1 MRPELFCRQTCL
13 NKRPGSGTEDK
24 GKVMSLILLFL
35 LLLIL
40 MFGVIVYL
48 LKPTSMEKAVEDQLA
63 SIGEVQPKGSG
74 TTILKERAVRST
86 AVEDLAQT
94 LPWSTAASRLIK
106 QAGKNWSFG
115 SLSVFSLIAGLAAY
129 GLAWL
134 VNASSVFSILLAI
147 AVSSAPYVYLSI
159 LREVR
164 FRRFSDLLPEAVDL
178 MSRGLRAG
186 HSIQAVLEMVGNEIA
201 DPVGIEFR
209 ALHKEQSLGLPIR
222 DAMMGLVDRMPLD
235 DMRFLATA
243 ILLQKESGGNLA
255 QILDK
260 TSSVIRERARL
271 RGQLRI
277 YTAQGRITGYLL
289 GAAPF
294 IMFGLISL
302 INHDYE
308 KSLFTDP
315 FGLKMVYF
323 GLGLMV
329 IGILAIRKIID
340 IKV

>member
-1 MRPELFCRQTCL
+1 
-13 NKRPGSGTEDK
+13 
-24 GKVMSLILLFL
+24 
-35 LLLIL
+35 
-40 MFGVIVYL
+40 MFGVLVYL
-48 LKPTSMEKAVEDQLA
+48 LKPTSTEKAVEEQLA
-63 SIGEVQPKGSG
+63 SMEEVQPTGG
-74 TTILKERAVRST
+74 VTTTILKERVARST
-86 AVEDLAQT
+86 VVEELAQR
-94 LPWSTAASRLIK
+94 LPWSQSGSRLIK
-106 QAGKNWSFG
+106 QAGRDWSFG
-115 SLSVFSLIAGLAAY
+115 SVSAVSLIAGLVTYWVASLFNATIPI
-129 GLAWL
+129 GVALA
-134 VNASSVFSILLAI
+134 VAVGSS
-147 AVSSAPYVYLSI
+147 PYVYLYI
-159 LREVR
+159 VREVR
-164 FRRFSDLLPEAVDL
+164 FKKFSDLLPEAVDL

-186 HSIQAVLEMVGNEIA
+186 HSVQAVLEMVGNEIS
-201 DPVGIEFR
+201 DPVGMEFR

-222 DAMMGLVDRMPLD
+222 DAMIRLIDRAPLD
-235 DMRFLATA
+235 DLRFLATA

-260 TSSVIRERARL
+260 TAAVLRERARL

-289 GAAPF
+289 GVAPF
-294 IMFGLISL
+294 IMFGLLNL

-308 KSLFTDP
+308 KTLFTDP

>member
-1 MRPELFCRQTCL
+1 ML
-13 NKRPGSGTEDK
+13 
-24 GKVMSLILLFL
+24 LILLFL
-35 LLLIL
+35 GLLVLI
-40 MFGVIVYL
+40 FGVVFFF

-63 SIGEVQPKGSG
+63 SIEDVQSTTGER
-74 TTILKERAVRST
+74 TTILKEDVVRSAT
-86 AVEDLAQT
+86 LEELAHG
-94 LPWSTAASRLIK
+94 LPWSQSSSRLIK
-106 QAGKNWSFG
+106 QAGQSWSLG
-115 SLSVFSLIAGLAAY
+115 SLSLFSLIAGLITY
-129 GLAWL
+129 GLASFFNTTT
-134 VNASSVFSILLAI
+134 VISIALGA
-147 AVSSAPYVYLSI
+147 AVVLAPYAYLYI

-164 FRRFSDLLPEAVDL
+164 FSKFSDLLPEAVDL

-186 HSIQAVLEMVGNEIA
+186 HSIQAVLEMVGTEIA
-201 DPVGIEFR
+201 DPVGVEFR
-209 ALHKEQSLGLPIR
+209 ALHKEQTLGLPIR
-222 DAMMGLVDRMPLD
+222 DAMIGLVDRVPLD

-260 TSSVIRERARL
+260 TAAVIRERARL

-277 YTAQGRITGYLL
+277 YTAQGRITGYIL

-294 IMFGLISL
+294 FMYGLLNL

-308 KSLFTDP
+308 KTLFTDP
-315 FGLKMVYF
+315 LGLKLVYG

-329 IGILAIRKIID
+329 IGILAIRKIVD

>member
-1 MRPELFCRQTCL
+1 
-13 NKRPGSGTEDK
+13 
-24 GKVMSLILLFL
+24 MSLILLFL
-35 LLLIL
+35 LLLALI
-40 MFGVIVYL
+40 FGVLVFFL
-48 LKPTSMEKAVEDQLA
+48 RPTSMEKAVEDQLA
-63 SIGEVQPKGSG
+63 SIEEVQSTNGER
-74 TTILKERAVRST
+74 TTILKERVVRST
-86 AVEDLAQT
+86 TVEEFAQK
-94 LPWSTAASRLIK
+94 LPWSEASSRLIK
-106 QAGKNWSFG
+106 QAGQNWSLGSVSIG
-115 SLSVFSLIAGLAAY
+115 SLLAGLGIY
-129 GLAWL
+129 GLASL
-134 VNASSVFSILLAI
+134 MGFTFLISIALGI
-147 AVSSAPYVYLSI
+147 AAGSGPFVYLYI
-159 LREVR
+159 RREIR
-164 FRRFSDLLPEAVDL
+164 FGHFSDLLPEAVDL

-201 DPVGIEFR
+201 DPVGVEFR

-222 DAMMGLVDRMPLD
+222 DAMKGLIDRVPLD

-260 TSSVIRERARL
+260 TSAVIRERARL

-294 IMFGLISL
+294 IMFGLINL

-308 KSLFTDP
+308 KTLFTDP

>member
-1 MRPELFCRQTCL
+1 
-13 NKRPGSGTEDK
+13 
-24 GKVMSLILLFL
+24 
-35 LLLIL
+35 
-40 MFGVIVYL
+40 
-48 LKPTSMEKAVEDQLA
+48 MEKAVEDQLA
-63 SIGEVQPKGSG
+63 SIEEAQSSG
-74 TTILKERAVRST
+74 GDRRTSILKETPVHST
-86 AVEDLAQT
+86 VLEELALW
-94 LPWSTAASRLIK
+94 LPWSHGATLLIK
-106 QAGKNWSFG
+106 QAGRDWSFG
-115 SLSVFSLIAGLAAY
+115 YVSLFSFIVGLATY
-129 GLAWL
+129 WLASL
-134 VNASSVFSILLAI
+134 MNAGSVIDI
-147 AVSSAPYVYLSI
+147 ALGVAVGASPFIYLYV

-164 FRRFSDLLPEAVDL
+164 FRQFSDLLPEAVDL

-209 ALHKEQSLGLPIR
+209 ALHKEQTLGLPIR

-260 TSSVIRERARL
+260 TAAVIRERARL

-277 YTAQGRITGYLL
+277 YTAQGRITGWVL

-294 IMFGLISL
+294 LMFGVISL
-302 INHDYE
+302 VNHEYE
-308 KSLFTDP
+308 KILFSDP
-315 FGLKMVYF
+315 LGVKMVYF
-323 GLGLMV
+323 GLVMMV

>member
-1 MRPELFCRQTCL
+1 
-13 NKRPGSGTEDK
+13 
-24 GKVMSLILLFL
+24 MSLILIFL
-35 LLLIL
+35 VLLALI
-40 MFGVIVYL
+40 FGVLVFFL
-48 LKPTSMEKAVEDQLA
+48 RPTSMEKAVEDQLA
-63 SIGEVQPKGSG
+63 SIEGEQSPTAERNS
-74 TTILKERAVRST
+74 ILKEKVVRST
-86 AVEDLAQT
+86 TVEEFAQR
-94 LPWSTAASRLIK
+94 LPWSEASSRLIK
-106 QAGKNWSFG
+106 QAGKTWSLG
-115 SLSVFSLIAGLAAY
+115 SVLIVSLLAALGTY
-129 GLAWL
+129 GLASL
-134 VNASSVFSILLAI
+134 MNFAFLISIALGVA
-147 AVSSAPYVYLSI
+147 AGSAPFVYLYI
-159 LREVR
+159 LREIR
-164 FRRFSDLLPEAVDL
+164 FGQFSDLLPEAVDL

-222 DAMMGLVDRMPLD
+222 DAMKGIVDRVPLD

-260 TSSVIRERARL
+260 TSAVIRERARL
-271 RGQLRI
+271 RGQLKI

-289 GAAPF
+289 GVAPF

-308 KSLFTDP
+308 KVLFTDP

>member
-1 MRPELFCRQTCL
+1 
-13 NKRPGSGTEDK
+13 
-24 GKVMSLILLFL
+24 MSLILLFL
-35 LLLIL
+35 VLLIL
-40 MFGVIVYL
+40 IFGVIVYV
-48 LKPTSMEKAVEDQLA
+48 LKPTAMEKAVEDQLA
-63 SIGEVQPKGSG
+63 TFEDVQTSG
-74 TTILKERAVRST
+74 DGRSTILKERAVQSST
-86 AVEDLAQT
+86 VEDLAIV
-94 LPWSTAASRLIK
+94 LPWSQTSARLIK
-106 QAGKNWSFG
+106 QAGKDWSFG
-115 SLSVFSLIAGLAAY
+115 SVSLLSLLAGVVTY
-129 GLAWL
+129 GLAYL
-134 VNASSVFSILLAI
+134 VNLSTLIGVALGIGVAL
-147 AVSSAPYVYLSI
+147 APYAYLYI

-164 FRRFSDLLPEAVDL
+164 FRQFGDLLPEAVDL

-209 ALHKEQSLGLPIR
+209 ALHKEQTLGLPIR
-222 DAMMGLVDRMPLD
+222 DAMMGLVDRVPVD
-235 DMRFLATA
+235 DMRFVATA

-260 TSSVIRERARL
+260 TSAVIRERARL

-277 YTAQGRITGYLL
+277 YTAQGRITGWIL

-294 IMFGLISL
+294 FMFGLINL
-302 INHDYE
+302 LNHAYE
-308 KSLFTDP
+308 KTLFTDP
-315 FGLKMVYF
+315 FGLKLVYL

>member
-1 MRPELFCRQTCL
+1 
-13 NKRPGSGTEDK
+13 
-24 GKVMSLILLFL
+24 MSLILIFL
-35 LLLIL
+35 VLLALI
-40 MFGVIVYL
+40 FGVLVFF

-63 SIGEVQPKGSG
+63 SIEEVQSTQGERS
-74 TTILKERAVRST
+74 TILKANVVRST
-86 AVEDLAQT
+86 MVEGFAQR
-94 LPWSTAASRLIK
+94 LPWSEASSRLIK
-106 QAGKNWSFG
+106 QAGQNWSFG
-115 SLSVFSLIAGLAAY
+115 SVSIVSLLAGLGIY
-129 GLAWL
+129 GLASL
-134 VNASSVFSILLAI
+134 MNFTFLISVALGI
-147 AVSSAPYVYLSI
+147 AAGSAPFVYLYI
-159 LREVR
+159 RREIR
-164 FRRFSDLLPEAVDL
+164 FGQFGDLLPEAVDL

-222 DAMMGLVDRMPLD
+222 DAMKGLVDRVPRD
-235 DMRFLATA
+235 DLRFLATA

-271 RGQLRI
+271 RGQLKI

-289 GAAPF
+289 GTAPF

-302 INHDYE
+302 INHNYE
-308 KSLFTDP
+308 KALFTDP
-315 FGLKMVYF
+315 FGLKMVYC

>member
-1 MRPELFCRQTCL
+1 
-13 NKRPGSGTEDK
+13 
-24 GKVMSLILLFL
+24 MSLILLFV

-40 MFGVIVYL
+40 MFGVLVYL

-63 SIGEVQPKGSG
+63 SIEEVQTVGG
-74 TTILKERAVRST
+74 NRTTNILKDRAVRST
-86 AVEDLAQT
+86 VVDEIAQR
-94 LPWSTAASRLIK
+94 LPWSLSASRLIK
-106 QAGKNWSFG
+106 QAGRSWSLG
-115 SLSVFSLIAGLAAY
+115 AVSVVSLVAGVATYWLASLFNASEVFSA
-129 GLAWL
+129 
-134 VNASSVFSILLAI
+134 ILGV
-147 AVSSAPYVYLSI
+147 AVGSAPYVYLSI
-159 LREVR
+159 LRGVR
-164 FRRFSDLLPEAVDL
+164 FRQFSDLLPEAVDL

-186 HSIQAVLEMVGNEIA
+186 HSIQSVLEMVGDEVA
-201 DPVGIEFR
+201 DPIGIEFR
-209 ALHKEQSLGLPIR
+209 ALHKEQTLGLPLR
-222 DAMMGLVDRMPLD
+222 DAMMGLVDRVPVD

-260 TSSVIRERARL
+260 TAAVIRERARL

-277 YTAQGRITGYLL
+277 YTAQGRITGWIL

-294 IMFGLISL
+294 IMFGIINL
-302 INHDYE
+302 INHKYE
-308 KSLFTDP
+308 MSLFTDP

-323 GLGLMV
+323 GLVMMV